1 MERYGLIM
9 SPPLGAHVS
18 IAGGMSR
25 AIERGEDLECE
36 AIQVFVKNASQWQ
49 GKPLTPE
56 DVEKFRQAHVQ
67 SSIGPLVAHATYLIN
82 LAANKPE
89 NLVKSRAALSD
100 ELERC
105 HRLGIP
111 GLVVHP
117 GAHLGAGIDAG
128 LELIAASLS
137 EVLSAL
143 PDNKTRVLL
152 ENTAGQGTLVGFRL
166 QHLATIRDLTG
177 QPSRIGICIDTCH
190 AFAAGYALHDPT
202 GYAEFLDTMTE
213 LFGTAEPSC
222 LHLNDSQYELG
233 AKRDRH
239 ANLGQGEI
247 PLEVFERLLHEP
259 AFEQV
264 PMILE
269 TPMGDDSAGHR
280 RDLEILRSI

>member
-1 MERYGLIM
+1 M

-25 AIERGEDLECE
+25 AIERGTDLECE

-49 GKPLTPE
+49 GKSLSRD
-56 DVEKFRQAHVQ
+56 DVEQFRQAHSQ
-67 SSIGPLVAHATYLIN
+67 SDIGPLVAHSSYLIN
-82 LAANKPE
+82 LASNKPE
-89 NLVKSRAALSD
+89 NLAKSRAALAD

-105 HRLGIP
+105 HQLGIP

-128 LELIAASLS
+128 LELIAESLI
-137 EVLSAL
+137 EVLSGL

-166 QHLATIRDLTG
+166 EHLATIRDLTD

-190 AFAAGYALHDPT
+190 AFAAGYPLHDPV
-202 GYAEFLDTMTE
+202 GYTDFLSTIAE
-213 LFGTAEPSC
+213 LFDSREPSC
-222 LHLNDSQYELG
+222 FHLNDSKYELG
-233 AKRDRH
+233 ANRDRH
-239 ANLGQGEI
+239 ANLGQGEM
-247 PLEVFERLLHEP
+247 PLEVFQRLLHEP
-259 AFEQV
+259 TLEQV

-280 RDLEILRSI
+280 RDLEILRSF

>member
-1 MERYGLIM
+1 M

-18 IAGGMSR
+18 IAGSMGR
-25 AIERGEDLECE
+25 AIERGTDLGCE

-49 GKPLTPE
+49 AKPLTGD
-56 DVEKFRQAHVQ
+56 DVEQFRQAH
-67 SSIGPLVAHATYLIN
+67 SLSEIGPLVAHATYLIN
-82 LAANKPE
+82 LAASKPE
-89 NLVKSRAALSD
+89 NLSKSRAALAD

-105 HRLGIP
+105 HQLGIP

-128 LELIAASLS
+128 LELIAESLT
-137 EVLSAL
+137 EVLSGL
-143 PDNKTRVLL
+143 PDNNTRVLL

-166 QHLATIRDLTG
+166 QHLATIRDLTD

-190 AFAAGYALHDPT
+190 AFAAGYPLHDLP
-202 GYAEFLDTMTE
+202 GYTDFLSTIAE
-213 LFGTAEPSC
+213 LFGTGEPSC
-222 LHLNDSQYELG
+222 FHLNDSQYELG

-239 ANLGQGEI
+239 ANLGQGAI

-259 AFEQV
+259 TFEQV

-269 TPMGDDSAGHR
+269 TPMGDESAGHR
-280 RDLEILRSI
+280 RDLEILRSL

>member
-1 MERYGLIM
+1 
-9 SPPLGAHVS
+9 
-18 IAGGMSR
+18 MSR
-25 AIERGEDLECE
+25 AIERGSDLECE

-49 GKPLTPE
+49 GKPLTR
-56 DVEKFRQAHVQ
+56 DVVEKFRQAHAL
-67 SSIGPLVAHATYLIN
+67 SDIGPLVAHATYLIN
-82 LAANKPE
+82 LATNKPE
-89 NLVKSRAALSD
+89 NLVKSREALSD

-105 HRLGIP
+105 HRLGIG

-117 GAHLGAGIDAG
+117 GAHLGAGIEAG
-128 LELIAASLS
+128 LELIAASLR

-143 PDNKTRVLL
+143 PNNKTRILL

-166 QHLATIRDLTG
+166 EHLATIRDLTG
-177 QPSRIGICIDTCH
+177 QPSRVGICIDTCH
-190 AFAAGYALHDPT
+190 AFAAGYPLHDPT
-202 GYAEFLDTMTE
+202 GFAEFLDTITG

-222 LHLNDSQYELG
+222 FHLNDSKYELG

-259 AFEQV
+259 SLQQV

-269 TPMGDDSAGHR
+269 TPMGEESAGHR
-280 RDLEILRSI
+280 RDLEILRSL